1 MARLKTIASKALAP
15 LAVGGLML
23 GAVSPANALLS
34 DNVHNVAG
42 GGVNIHADN
51 TCVEK
56 VGDTAHVKFEVQHQP
71 LLQSSD
77 YGLTSNYG
85 VIALPHNMEN
95 VSIKIVAAGS
105 MPIDATITDEEGIE
119 QYAEVTQ
126 PVSTK
131 YDTPV
136 DVPIKNA
143 SDDTVEVP
151 SIGEA
156 VYSEKEIKNG
166 NKTITHTV
174 PTEQEMRDDIAE
186 RGVFIRKK
194 HPSDNYD
201 HPDTHRQYSGPFG
214 SRADLAWYG
223 NNIEDYDVY
232 ELGNGLMPLSFE
244 IEGDIVVNNEDTFAT
259 GAVSNLGW
267 KSSEPGFMGSYERGD
282 QDLQHYA
289 WARPGYLPPAVPE
302 DEDMIQFYKEH
313 NSNDGLD
320 ISPSIAPTK
329 ELSGNAKYRYIGTDA
344 RPSSRG
350 DVGAEFTK
358 AFTLHANRAVTYIG
372 QVPQSGEDGADI
384 AAAHVTLCPA
394 EETSETET
402 PETETPE
409 TETPETETPET
420 ETPETETPETET
432 PETETPETETP
443 ETETPETETPETET
457 PETETPETETPE
469 TETPETETPE
479 TETPETETPET
490 ETPETETPETKTPET
505 ETPESETSQR
515 TLATTG
521 ASVIGITVVALTLII
536 GGIYLSRRKNEV

>member
-1 MARLKTIASKALAP
+1 MTLKKTALQTFSGIA
-15 LAVGGLML
+15 AVGLTL
-23 GAVSPANALLS
+23 GVATPANALLS

-56 VGDTAHVKFEVQHQP
+56 IGDTAHVKFEVQHQP

-105 MPIDATITDEEGIE
+105 TPINSTIVDDEGYEG
-119 QYAEVTQ
+119 YAEITQ

-136 DVPIKNA
+136 DVPIKDA
-143 SDDTVEVP
+143 SDDTIEVP

-156 VYSEKEIKNG
+156 VYSDKEIKNG

-232 ELGNGLMPLSFE
+232 EFGNGLMPLSFE
-244 IEGDIVVNNEDTFAT
+244 IEGDLVVNNEDTFAT
-259 GAVSNLGW
+259 GAASNLGW

-350 DVGAEFTK
+350 DVGAAFTK
-358 AFTLHANRAVTYIG
+358 QFTLHANRAVTFIG

-384 AAAHVTLCPA
+384 AASHVTLCPA
-394 EETSETET
+394 EEPPVTET

-420 ETPETETPETET
+420 ETPETETPEK
-432 PETETPETETP
+432 ETETEPAPTTETDKEEKTTTTPATETTTAPAPAATTSPEPGTETTTSPAPETT
-443 ETETPETETPETET
+443 T
-457 PETETPETETPE
+457 
-469 TETPETETPE
+469 
-479 TETPETETPET
+479 
-490 ETPETETPETKTPET
+490 
-505 ETPESETSQR
+505 TSVPKEEGKR
-515 TLATTG
+515 SLANTG
-521 ASVIGITVVALTLII
+521 ASVLGLVGVGIALIL
-536 GGIYLSRRKNEV
+536 GSAFLLLRSRRNS